1 MTLRELIQLFRRA
14 TDISEIDKYRDE
26 IVALIPETKIMVNFD
41 QQNYAHQY
49 DLWEHSLQTVAAL
62 QKDIEDDMVYLAA
75 LVHDIGK
82 PDCQIYD
89 ERDGKVNM
97 HYYGHPIRSMEITR
111 DLIIPG
117 LIAKNEKLTED
128 EQRRLLYYVEY
139 HDDRVSLRMKHLR
152 RHLKLG
158 ASVSEFQTL
167 MKLQVADAKAHVII
181 PIVQQRIEV
190 CEKLSGEYAEELYRE
205 ILAGNKYMIEEK
217 KKKVKNSFLCTV
229 YCA

>member
-1 MTLRELIQLFRRA
+1 MTLRELIQLLRSA
-14 TDISEIDKYRDE
+14 TDVREIDKYKDE
-26 IVALIPETKIMVNFD
+26 IVTLVPETKIMMDFN

-49 DLWEHSLQTVAAL
+49 DLWEHSLQTVVEL
-62 QKDIEDDMVYLAA
+62 PKDVEDDMVYLAA

-97 HYYGHPIRSMEITR
+97 HYYGHPARSMVITR
-111 DLIIPG
+111 DQIIPG
-117 LIAKNEKLTED
+117 LIAKGEKLTED

-167 MKLQVADAKAHVII
+167 MKLQVADAKAHVLI
-181 PIVQQRIEV
+181 PIVQQRIEI
-190 CEKLSGEYAEELYRE
+190 CEKLSGEYSEELYRE
-205 ILAGNKYMIEEK
+205 ILVGK
-217 KKKVKNSFLCTV
+217 
-229 YCA
+229 